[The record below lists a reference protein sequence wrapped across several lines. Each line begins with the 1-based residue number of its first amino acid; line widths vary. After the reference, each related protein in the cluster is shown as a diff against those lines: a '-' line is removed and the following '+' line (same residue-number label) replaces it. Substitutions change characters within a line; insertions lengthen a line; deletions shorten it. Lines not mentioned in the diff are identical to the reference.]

1 MVPTG
6 KPAISP
12 DDPHFCSD
20 FADHLDALP
29 LQCEEP
35 AHDFDDDDDEVEW
48 ESDDRHRRLR

>member
-6 KPAISP
+6 KDVTSP

-20 FADHLDALP
+20 FADDLDALP
-29 LQCEEP
+29 LHCEAP